1 MNALAFDTH
10 TAVKE
15 LRAQG
20 FEEKQAEAIVKIV
33 SDNTNDRLGELAT
46 KSELLAVKSELKA
59 EIAETK
65 AELKTDIAE
74 LKAELKAEIAGT
86 NTEIKENRHA
96 LELQIEKLR
105 TEMMKAMDGNMRWTI
120 ATVISA
126 TAVIIAAIKLL

>member
-15 LRAQG
+15 LCAQG

-46 KSELLAVKSELKA
+46 KSELLAVKSELK
-59 EIAETK
+59 
-65 AELKTDIAE
+65 
-74 LKAELKAEIAGT
+74 
-86 NTEIKENRHA
+86 TEIKENRHA
-96 LELQIEKLR
+96 LELQTEKLC

-126 TAVIIAAIKLL
+126 TAVIIAAMKLF